1 METNPWTTL
10 YSKSV
15 YDNKWISVTED
26 EVINPNGGR
35 GIYGKVH
42 FKNIAIGIV
51 ALDEQEQLWLVGQ
64 YRYVLNAYSWE
75 IPEGGCPHDESPL
88 EGAIRELKE
97 ETGLEAK
104 QWKELLRMHLS
115 NSVSDELAIVF
126 LATELTQSEPEPEE
140 TEQLRLQKISLS
152 EAYKMVEKGLIT
164 DSISVAAITKIKLLQ
179 LQGKLL

>member
-10 YSKSV
+10 HSKTV
-15 YDNKWISVTED
+15 YDNKWINVAED
-26 EVINPNGGR
+26 EVINPNGGK

-51 ALDEQEQLWLVGQ
+51 AMDDQEQIWLVGQ

-75 IPEGGCPHDESPL
+75 IPEGGCPLDESPIS
-88 EGAIRELKE
+88 GAIRELKE

-152 EAYKMVEKGLIT
+152 EAYKMVEMGMIT

>member
-10 YSKSV
+10 HSKTV
-15 YDNKWISVTED
+15 YDNKWINVAED
-26 EVINPNGGR
+26 EVINPNGGK

-51 ALDEQEQLWLVGQ
+51 AMDDQEQIWLVGQ

-75 IPEGGCPHDESPL
+75 IPEGGCPHNESPIS
-88 EGAIRELKE
+88 GAIRELKE

-126 LATELTQSEPEPEE
+126 LATELTQSEPQPEE

-152 EAYKMVEKGLIT
+152 EAYKMVEMGMIT

>member
-10 YSKSV
+10 HTKSV
-15 YDNKWISVTED
+15 YDNKWISVTEN

-51 ALDEQEQLWLVGQ
+51 ALDEQEQIWLVGQ

>member
-10 YSKSV
+10 HSKTV
-15 YDNKWISVTED
+15 YDNKWISVAED